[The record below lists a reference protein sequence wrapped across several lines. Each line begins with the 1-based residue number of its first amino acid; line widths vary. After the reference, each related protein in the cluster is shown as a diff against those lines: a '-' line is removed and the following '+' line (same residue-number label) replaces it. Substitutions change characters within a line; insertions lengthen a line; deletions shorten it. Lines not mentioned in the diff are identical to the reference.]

1 MKLISLNVGLPRE
14 VEFEGNLI
22 KTGIYKN
29 PTEGRIALRR
39 LNLDGDR
46 QADLSVHGGPDKAVY
61 SYPSEYYPFW
71 RDQYPNIEMNWGM
84 FGENFTT
91 SGLFEDE
98 VNVGDEFEI
107 GSSKLVAVQ
116 PRMPC
121 FKLGVKFGT
130 VTVIRKFFAS
140 EKPGV
145 YFRVLREGEVAAG
158 DEIKM
163 IKRDE
168 HNITIKDIMKLYTTE
183 KSNTEKIKKAVNI
196 PALPESWRSFFVEQL
211 ESVK

>member
-22 KTGIYKN
+22 KTGIYKS
-29 PTEGRIALRR
+29 PKEGRIALRR
-39 LNLDGDR
+39 LNLEGDR

-71 RDQYPNIEMNWGM
+71 RVQYPNIEMNWGM

-98 VNVGDEFEI
+98 VNVGDEFEV
-107 GSSKLVAVQ
+107 GSSKLSAVQ

-140 EKPGV
+140 GKPGI

-163 IKRDE
+163 TKRDE
-168 HNITIKDIMKLYTTE
+168 HNITIKDIMKLYTSE
-183 KSNTEKIKKAVNI
+183 KSNIEKLKNAVNV
-196 PALPESWRSFFVEQL
+196 PALPESWRIFFL
-211 ESVK
+211 STLSES

>member
-14 VEFEGNLI
+14 VEFEGNMI

-29 PTEGRIALRR
+29 PKEGKIALKR

-61 SYPSEYYPFW
+61 SYPSEHYQFW

-91 SGLFEDE
+91 SGLLEDE
-98 VNVGDEFEI
+98 VNVGDEFEV
-107 GSSKLVAVQ
+107 GTSKLVAVQ

-130 VTVIRKFFAS
+130 VTIIQKFFAS
-140 EKPGV
+140 GKPGI
-145 YFRVLREGEVAAG
+145 YFRVLKEGEVAAG

-163 IKRDE
+163 TKRDE
-168 HNITIKDIMKLYTTE
+168 HNIRIKDIMRLYTSE
-183 KSNTEKIKKAVNI
+183 KSNIEKIKKAVNV
-196 PALPESWRSFFVEQL
+196 PALPESWRSFFLVRL